1 MFDRFIRE
9 KTNANMITYKL
20 IIMNRTSKSSEWQKR
35 LTPEKRSSMI
45 KWEREFVSKQCQD
58 FKQLKIKDGN

>member
-9 KTNANMITYKL
+9 KTNTNVITYKL
-20 IIMNRTSKSSEWQKR
+20 IIMNRTNKSSEWQKK
-35 LTPEKRSSMI
+35 LTPEKRSLMI
-45 KWEREFVSKQCQD
+45 KWERELVSKQCQD

>member
-20 IIMNRTSKSSEWQKR
+20 IIMNRTNKSSEWQKK

-58 FKQLKIKDGN
+58 FKQLKIKDAN

>member
-1 MFDRFIRE
+1 MA
-9 KTNANMITYKL
+9 KK
-20 IIMNRTSKSSEWQKR
+20 
-35 LTPEKRSSMI
+35 LTPEKRSWMI